1 METDQT
7 KDMFK
12 SQFAREIAESEDF
25 VERFPHRRRER
36 ESIQLARDGTTGQ
49 QQVGRN
55 GSLLHSKLAFHNF
68 GGSVGSLPSLS
79 GDGVKTGE
87 DWVSP
92 QEFREILDKK
102 ERSWRCSSQ
111 VKKAMSR
118 QRMKREMFLMGA

>member
-25 VERFPHRRRER
+25 VERFSVRRGESER
-36 ESIQLARDGTTGQ
+36 ILLDRDGTTGH
-49 QQVGRN
+49 QQVGNN
-55 GSLLHSKLAFHNF
+55 GSLMRTKLAFHNF
-68 GGSVGSLPSLS
+68 GSVGSLPSLS

-102 ERSWRCSSQ
+102 ERSWRCSNQ
-111 VKKAMSR
+111 VKK
-118 QRMKREMFLMGA
+118 Q

>member
-12 SQFAREIAESEDF
+12 SQFAREIAESEEF
-25 VERFPHRRRER
+25 IETFPVRRGES
-36 ESIQLARDGTTGQ
+36 ESILLDRDGTTGQ
-49 QQVGRN
+49 QQVGIDW
-55 GSLLHSKLAFHNF
+55 SLMPPKLAFHDF

-102 ERSWRCSSQ
+102 ERSWRCSNQ
-111 VKKAMSR
+111 VKK
-118 QRMKREMFLMGA
+118 Q